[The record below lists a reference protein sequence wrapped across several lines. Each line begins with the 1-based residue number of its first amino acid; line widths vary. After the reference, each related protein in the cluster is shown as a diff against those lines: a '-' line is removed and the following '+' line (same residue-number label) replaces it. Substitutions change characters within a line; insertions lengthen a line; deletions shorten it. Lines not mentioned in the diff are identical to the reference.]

1 MISHCQLLNSLCFDF
16 NPIHPSSWQW
26 CINQCP
32 ADNTLHWKCNCSL
45 CLISDQIPKTRIMWK
60 IHLGLM
66 FLHKPVFFISGSVP
80 NRKSFCVL
88 QSLSVLSSHLIFHPL
103 WLHCMFDIL
112 VDRLL
117 YFCLPDTLIEKTLH
131 IFVHNFPEAHQILN
145 WNFKF
150 SLSPLLS
157 NYESFHKM
165 ITLEIWI
172 SKEAFS
178 SSGDQLLVPTDWP
191 NHTNKEKNTGEK

>member
-16 NPIHPSSWQW
+16 NPTHPSSWQ
-26 CINQCP
+26 CQCP
-32 ADNTLHWKCNCSL
+32 ADNTLHWKCHCSL
-45 CLISDQIPKTRIMWK
+45 CLISDQIPKT
-60 IHLGLM
+60 LSLS
-66 FLHKPVFFISGSVP
+66 HKPVFFISGSVP

-165 ITLEIWI
+165 ITLGI
-172 SKEAFS
+172 
-178 SSGDQLLVPTDWP
+178 
-191 NHTNKEKNTGEK
+191 